1 MLPIAMSL
9 AALLAAAPLTLDAR
23 GLPVVDVSINGRGP
37 YAMVVDTAATTT
49 MLDDGIASAL
59 GLAAAGR
66 VIVTTVT
73 GDRLVNAG
81 TLRSVSIGGL
91 EVRDLPV
98 SWMSLARMRQGR
110 GDLAGVIGQDVL
122 SRATVTLDYA
132 RRQLRLGRGT
142 ACDAGDV
149 RVPVAWADGRPM
161 IAARLDAPGVPPS
174 GKLVLDSA
182 ADALVLFRSTAH
194 EQRLPRAE
202 VAVAAHHGT
211 LGATAIARVTVSI
224 AGVRLRRSAVLLPIT
239 GRQEDGLLPASW
251 FSSVCIDG
259 PRAEAVF
266 TAASK

>member
-1 MLPIAMSL
+1 MLPIAVSI
-9 AALLAAAPLTLDAR
+9 AALLGVVPLTLDAR

-59 GLAAAGR
+59 GLAASGR

-73 GDRLVNAG
+73 GDTLVDAG
-81 TLRSVSIGGL
+81 ALRSVSIGGL

-98 SWMSLARMRQGR
+98 TWMSLARMRQGR

-132 RRQLRLGRGT
+132 RRQLRVGRGT
-142 ACDAGDV
+142 ACGAGDV

-161 IAARLDAPGVPPS
+161 IEARLDAPGIPPS
-174 GKLVLDSA
+174 GTLVLDSA
-182 ADALVLFRSTAH
+182 ADALLLFRSAPH
-194 EQRLPRAE
+194 DQRLPRAE

-211 LGATAIARVTVSI
+211 LGAAAIPRVTLSI
-224 AGVRLRRSAVLLPIT
+224 AGVRLTRSAVLLPIA
-239 GRQEDGLLPASW
+239 GREEDGLLPASW
-251 FSSVCIDG
+251 FGSVCIDG
-259 PRAEAVF
+259 PRSEAVF
-266 TAASK
+266 TGTSK